1 MSKLGAV
8 MNTSSLSLTTILG
21 TSMFTL
27 CKGNLKLL
35 ESLKNS

>member
-8 MNTSSLSLTTILG
+8 TNTSSLSLTTILG
-21 TSMFTL
+21 MSMFTL
-27 CKGNLKLL
+27 CKGNLKLF